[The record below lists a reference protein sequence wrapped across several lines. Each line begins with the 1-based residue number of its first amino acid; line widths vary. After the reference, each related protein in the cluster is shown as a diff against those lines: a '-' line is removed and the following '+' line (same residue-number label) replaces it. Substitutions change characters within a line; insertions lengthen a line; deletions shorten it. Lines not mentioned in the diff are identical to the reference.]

1 MNVKN
6 IAILN
11 IDPSEIDDRLLM
23 VIKELLSRDVEIT
36 LKTQRVELKEFDTTL
51 PLDELIQQ
59 LEKAGYNEDFVSD
72 LRVGF
77 ATSEIYGG

>member
-1 MNVKN
+1 MQ
-6 IAILN
+6 AILN

-36 LKTQRVELKEFDTTL
+36 LKNQRVELKEFDTTL
-51 PLDELIQQ
+51 PLDDLIQQ

-72 LRVGF
+72 LREGF
-77 ATSEIYGG
+77 ATSEIYAR

>member
-1 MNVKN
+1 MQ
-6 IAILN
+6 AILN